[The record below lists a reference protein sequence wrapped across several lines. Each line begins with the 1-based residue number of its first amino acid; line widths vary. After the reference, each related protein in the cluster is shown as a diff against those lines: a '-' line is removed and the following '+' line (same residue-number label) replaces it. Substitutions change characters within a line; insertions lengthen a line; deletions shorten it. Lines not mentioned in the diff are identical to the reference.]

1 MGEADPPFALHARLR
16 SNLCHPLCPP
26 LTSTQ
31 RIANGFLVVEAGKCV
46 SDRVEA
52 NCGPAAE
59 VVPLAFDDADAK
71 QQNVNGIP
79 NYKRR
84 FAQQVGDRLASE
96 TGAPFG

>member
-16 SNLCHPLCPP
+16 SNLCDPLCPP

-31 RIANGFLVVEAGKCV
+31 RIANGFLAGEAGKCV
-46 SDRVEA
+46 SERVEA

-71 QQNVNGIP
+71 QQNVNGI
-79 NYKRR
+79 
-84 FAQQVGDRLASE
+84 SE
-96 TGAPFG
+96 LQKTIRPTGRG

>member
-31 RIANGFLVVEAGKCV
+31 RIANGFLAVEAGKCV
-46 SDRVEA
+46 SDGVEA

-59 VVPLAFDDADAK
+59 VVALAFDDADAK
-71 QQNVNGIP
+71 QQNVNGI
-79 NYKRR
+79 
-84 FAQQVGDRLASE
+84 SE
-96 TGAPFG
+96 LQKTIRPTGRG